1 VTRETTA
8 SIASCAPS
16 PAGIGSD
23 GEMLIS
29 APRQPS
35 RRAAGVV
42 TLAAMES
49 LDLVERPAEKV
60 YRRGLA
66 AGVGAGLAAALM
78 LAVIDIVRSGGW
90 AAAGQLLGLWLA
102 FGLLF
107 GAPFGLFLGAGN
119 ATFGSGFVRRGFARL
134 AAARDTDLAV
144 SGALVAGLVV
154 SLPTIAI
161 IGRLSVVL
169 VGNVERK
176 PVGGLLLGVVVVAM
190 LPLLAA
196 AALPVFRVTRR
207 LVRYVPHS
215 SRTPAAAVLLIF
227 SLAATLAIG
236 AFVLFTR
243 LDWRA
248 LHLGSL
254 LALVALPG
262 LALGLAGFTSRLS
275 ASQPAPLGISA
286 VVLALLSTA
295 LPVLSLRG
303 PPMAEVSRVVLDR
316 SWIGPRAIAVLRALS
331 DADGDGES
339 AFFGGP
345 DCDDHNP
352 AIRSTAP
359 ELPGNGIDDNC
370 LGGDAKA
377 EDAAGGDDATA
388 AGDPTK
394 DPVAPAAPVRA
405 DAFGGN
411 VLIIFVDT
419 LRYDRL
425 GFAGY
430 RRDGKTLTPRLDA
443 LAAQSVVFRNTFA
456 QAPNTP
462 RSVPSFLSSRYP
474 SQIKFEKNFVDYPTV
489 LDDNDLMFEALRGA
503 GLHTAAV
510 TSHFYFCDQTKA
522 PAQCADFKKPKH
534 SNVRQGVDEWD
545 NEGAVDI
552 APSNKDISAPRIVPR
567 AIAKL
572 DELARS
578 KQRFAMMVHFFEPH
592 STYVEHEGWPITE
605 RGTAGLEQKYDYE
618 IAFTD
623 QWIGKLLDAL
633 EASKLADDTMVV
645 VIADHGEAFG
655 THSMA
660 GERMF
665 FHGQTLYN
673 ELIHVPMMFRL
684 PGAAPRVADD
694 VVQLIDLAPT
704 IVDVIGGTAPKSWQG
719 RSLRAALAGEALPP
733 RPAFAQLLPAPAW
746 NHDAR
751 AMISGDGN
759 YKVYFRK
766 SDSRWEI
773 YDLKKDPKETKDLS
787 ETAPNAA
794 ELKQELTSWIER
806 VGG

>member
-1 VTRETTA
+1 MD
-8 SIASCAPS
+8 P
-16 PAGIGSD
+16 GLDSD
-23 GEMLIS
+23 QKL
-29 APRQPS
+29 
-35 RRAAGVV
+35 
-42 TLAAMES
+42 
-49 LDLVERPAEKV
+49 
-60 YRRGLA
+60 YRRGMA
-66 AGVGAGLAAALM
+66 AGLGAGLGAALV
-78 LAVIDIVRSGGW
+78 LGLLDIVLSGGFG
-90 AAAGQLLGLWLA
+90 AAGPLLGLWLA
-102 FGLLF
+102 FGLLV
-107 GAPFGLFLGAGN
+107 GAPLGLVLGAGN
-119 ATFGSGFVRRGFARL
+119 ATFGPAFVRRGVRRL
-134 AAARDTDLAV
+134 ADERARDIQTSA
-144 SGALVAGLVV
+144 ALVAALIVV
-154 SLPTIAI
+154 LPAIVI
-161 IGRLSVVL
+161 IGKLAVGL

-176 PVGGLLLGVVVVAM
+176 ATGGLLLGVVVIAL

-207 LVRYVPHS
+207 VARFIPHPG
-215 SRTPAAAVLLIF
+215 RIP
-227 SLAATLAIG
+227 ATLVVLILGGLAVILSVG
-236 AFVLFTR
+236 AYVLFTQ

-254 LALVALPG
+254 LALALLPI
-262 LALGLAGFTSRLS
+262 LALALAGAATRLS
-275 ASQPAPLGISA
+275 ARRPALLGGAA
-286 VVLALLSTA
+286 VVLALLAIA
-295 LPVLSLRG
+295 LPLASLRG
-303 PPMAEVSRVVLDR
+303 KPSAEVSRAVLDR
-316 SWIGPRAIAVLRALS
+316 SWIGNRAIGLLRSLS
-331 DADGDGES
+331 DADHDGES
-339 AFFGGP
+339 AFFGGS

-352 AIRSTAP
+352 NVRSKAD
-359 ELPGNGIDDNC
+359 EIPGNGLDDNC
-370 LGGDAKA
+370 LNGDAKA
-377 EDAAGGDDATA
+377 EEGDVAV
-388 AGDPTK
+388 PTPGTEPK
-394 DPVAPAAPVRA
+394 TQPAAPPRA

-411 VLIIFVDT
+411 VLVIFVDT

-430 RRDGKTLTPRLDA
+430 QRDGKSLTPRLDA

-474 SQIKFEKNFVDYPTV
+474 SKIEFEKSFVDYPTV
-489 LDDNDLMFEALRGA
+489 QDGNDLMFETLRGA

-510 TSHFYFCDQTKA
+510 TSHFYFCDQKQS
-522 PAQCADFKKPKH
+522 PSQCTDFKKPKH
-534 SNVRQGVDEWD
+534 SNIRQGVDDWD
-545 NEGAVDI
+545 NEGAVDVG
-552 APSNKDISAPRIVPR
+552 PSNKDISAPRIVPR

-572 DELARS
+572 EALAKS
-578 KQRFAMMVHFFEPH
+578 KQRFAMMVHLSEPH
-592 STYVEHEGWPITE
+592 STYMEHEGWPITE

-623 QWIGKLLDAL
+623 EWIGKLLDAL
-633 EASKLADDTMVV
+633 DAAKLAENTMVV

-655 THSMA
+655 VHSMA
-660 GERMF
+660 GDRMF

-704 IVDVIGGTAPKSWQG
+704 IVDVIGAQAPKSWQG
-719 RSLRAALAGEALPP
+719 RSVRAALAGETLPP
-733 RPAFAQLLPAPAW
+733 KPAFAQLLPAPAW

-787 ETAPNAA
+787 ESAPNAA

-806 VGG
+806 AGG